1 MTWKSTSLLVFVL
14 MAHSYNAQ
22 TKVKGEDGEAINAM
36 NSLDCGIKGNTLIKC
51 LAQKYIFY
59 KSLFFLIYVPCLI
72 STICFRLLCTML

>member
-36 NSLDCGIKGNTLIKC
+36 NSLDCGVKGNTQI
-51 LAQKYIFY
+51 
-59 KSLFFLIYVPCLI
+59 
-72 STICFRLLCTML
+72 